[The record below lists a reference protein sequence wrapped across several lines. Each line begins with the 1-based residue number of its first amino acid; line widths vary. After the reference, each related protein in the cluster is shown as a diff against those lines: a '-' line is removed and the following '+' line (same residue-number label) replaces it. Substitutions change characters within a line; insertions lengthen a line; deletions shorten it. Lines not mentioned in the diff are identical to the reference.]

1 MFRRFMVSFSRF
13 MYGRNGIDRMFS
25 GLCIVYFALWLCE
38 TLIGILTDWYT
49 AYFVIRLL
57 MLGLFGYMIFRFLSR
72 NVDARR
78 RENERYCN
86 FVDRIFRKNRYSC
99 GGYGQG
105 GGFGG
110 YGSNGGY
117 GNYGQGSGN
126 FGGKKVYS
134 TPEKPTRDRKN
145 YKYVKCK
152 SCGATL
158 RLKRRKGTHTATC
171 PRCKENVRV
180 RSFF

>member
-49 AYFVIRLL
+49 TYFVIRLL

-78 RENERYCN
+78 RENEWYCN
-86 FVDRIFRKNRYSC
+86 LVDRLFRKNR
-99 GGYGQG
+99 GG
-105 GGFGG
+105 
-110 YGSNGGY
+110 
-117 GNYGQGSGN
+117 YGQGSGN
-126 FGGKKVYS
+126 FGGQKVYS

-152 SCGATL
+152 NCGATL

-171 PRCKENVRV
+171 PCCKANVSV

>member
-1 MFRRFMVSFSRF
+1 MVSFSRF

-25 GLCIVYFALWLCE
+25 GLCIVYLVLWLCE
-38 TLIGILTDWYT
+38 GLIGILTDWYT
-49 AYFVIRLL
+49 VYFVIRFL
-57 MLGLFGYMIFRFLSR
+57 MLGLFVYMIFRFLSR

-86 FVDRIFRKNRYSC
+86 LVDRLFRKNRSSR
-99 GGYGQG
+99 
-105 GGFGG
+105 GG
-110 YGSNGGY
+110 YGSNGGF
-117 GNYGQGSGN
+117 GGFGSNGN
-126 FGGKKVYS
+126 FGQGGYDQRGKKVYS

>member
-25 GLCIVYFALWLCE
+25 GLCIVYLVLWLCE
-38 TLIGILTDWYT
+38 GLIGILTDWYT
-49 AYFVIRLL
+49 VYFVIRFL
-57 MLGLFGYMIFRFLSR
+57 MLGLFVYMIFRFLSR

-86 FVDRIFRKNRYSC
+86 LVDRLFRKNRSSR
-99 GGYGQG
+99 
-105 GGFGG
+105 GG
-110 YGSNGGY
+110 YGSNGGF
-117 GNYGQGSGN
+117 GGFGSNGN
-126 FGGKKVYS
+126 FGQGGYDQRGKKVYS

-152 SCGATL
+152 NCGATL
-158 RLKRRKGTHTATC
+158 RLKRRKGTHIATC

>member
-13 MYGRNGIDRMFS
+13 TYGRNGIDRMFS
-25 GLCIVYFALWLCE
+25 GLCIVYLALWLCE
-38 TLIGILTDWYT
+38 GIIGILTDWYT
-49 AYFVIRLL
+49 VYFVIRLL

-86 FVDRIFRKNRYSC
+86 FVDRLFRKNR
-99 GGYGQG
+99 GGYGQSS
-105 GGFGG
+105 GFGG
-110 YGSNGGY
+110 FGSNGGY
-117 GNYGQGSGN
+117 DQR
-126 FGGKKVYS
+126 GKKVYY

-152 SCGATL
+152 SCGSTL

>member
-25 GLCIVYFALWLCE
+25 GLCIVYLVLWLCE
-38 TLIGILTDWYT
+38 GLIGVLTDWYT

-78 RENERYCN
+78 RENEWYCN
-86 FVDRIFRKNRYSC
+86 LVDRLFRKNR
-99 GGYGQG
+99 
-105 GGFGG
+105 GG

-117 GNYGQGSGN
+117 GNYGQGDGN